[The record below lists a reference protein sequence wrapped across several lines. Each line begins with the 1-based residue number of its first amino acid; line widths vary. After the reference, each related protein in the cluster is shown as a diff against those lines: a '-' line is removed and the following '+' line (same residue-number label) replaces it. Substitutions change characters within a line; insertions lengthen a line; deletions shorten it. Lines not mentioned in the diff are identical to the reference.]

1 MANKRVNMRKV
12 RELLRLCIEQ
22 DISAR
27 QGAKIVG
34 IGKTAAS
41 EYVTGFKASGLKI
54 ASLEA
59 MSDTELLTILNLKK
73 ESENTRYNTLLQL
86 FPHFEKELKRTG
98 VTL

>member
-1 MANKRVNMRKV
+1 MRKV
-12 RELLRLCIEQ
+12 RELLRLYIEKG
-22 DISAR
+22 ISAR

-41 EYVTGFKASGLKI
+41 QYVSGFKASGITL

-73 ESENTRYNTLLQL
+73 ESENIRYKELLQFFL
-86 FPHFEKELKRTG
+86 NMKRS
-98 VTL
+98 